1 MKDSEL
7 YTKVIKAFMRKLK
20 QIIDKRYANGI
31 SLRKLQFL
39 LCKEQYE
46 KMESSYTSDP
56 NVFYS
61 IFQSAIG
68 KGTGQ

>member
-7 YTKVIKAFMRKLK
+7 YTKVIEAFMKKLK
-20 QIIDKRYANGI
+20 QTNDNRYVNGI

-39 LCKEQYE
+39 LCKDQYE
-46 KMESSYTSDP
+46 KMESSSTDP

-61 IFQSAIG
+61 LLQSAIG
-68 KGTGQ
+68 AGTGQ